1 MLAALIPLFDE
12 NMAVCA
18 YSIFTQ
24 KDNYLLNPMLLGTG
38 QNDGASRIEGLEMI
52 QSVGMET
59 MSAGKEIF
67 VPISSISIFADIEN
81 QCDAPRSKIVLLI
94 DNTIPPVAMYIDR
107 LKQLKEKGYQLAVR
121 KLAVSE
127 FEAYRPILQ
136 LMDYVLL
143 NSHKIALDKA
153 RIYFEKIYPNA
164 KLCAGNIDTMEIFE
178 TVKAQGGYQ
187 LYEGNF
193 YRLPVTKGQKDVA
206 PLKVNYI
213 ELLNIVN
220 KPNFELTL
228 AADIIGRDTA
238 LTISLLKLV
247 NNMAFN
253 SEITSIRHAAAM
265 MGQRELRKWIN
276 TAVVHQLYADKPN
289 EITRLSLL
297 RAKFAENLAA
307 PFQLVMKADELFL
320 MGLFSVLDVILD
332 TSMEEALQMVKVSN
346 RIRDALVYQEG
357 EMAPVLD
364 FIHQYEAANWSEVS
378 RQMVLQNIDM
388 EIINHAYRDS
398 LCWYRRIMKGTNEN

>member
-378 RQMVLQNIDM
+378 RQMVLLNIDM